1 MILAATNKLA
11 EAFGQTATHAP
22 QPIQVAESN
31 AQSASSLLTNCELAS
46 GAEPTDT
53 EINPPDWIMRSNASR
68 LTARSLTIGK
78 LFALQGSIHHS
89 L

>member
-22 QPIQVAESN
+22 QPIHVAESN
-31 AQSASSLLTNCELAS
+31 AQSASYLLTNCELAS

-53 EINPPDWIMRSNASR
+53 EILVNFYEIEIPKI
-68 LTARSLTIGK
+68 K
-78 LFALQGSIHHS
+78 K
-89 L
+89 